1 MLRRM
6 LRDLCHTKV
15 PGRYVA
21 VEALSFAYTDRDEPL
36 VRIGSR
42 GKLSCDLRDQV
53 QRQIY
58 FGIYDEPE
66 TRLARR
72 LCTPG
77 SVCLDVG
84 ANVGY
89 YTILMADAVG
99 SSGMVHA
106 FEPIPD
112 LADRLERNA
121 ELSGLSQ
128 IRLNRAA
135 VTTTSGE
142 LELFVRAGVTN
153 SGWASVVPSPGHENV
168 AVRVPAVTIDGYVAA
183 EGLEQV
189 RLVKMDIEGAE
200 PGALAGG
207 AQLFSRDDAPDVLC
221 EVNPFLLDRAGSS
234 AADLLQ
240 RFEGYGYRLFR
251 IDRSG
256 FTELHASTAESALM
270 NVIATKAPARVLSA

>member
-1 MLRRM
+1 M
-6 LRDLCHTKV
+6 D
-15 PGRYVA
+15 
-21 VEALSFAYTDRDEPL
+21 
-36 VRIGSR
+36 I
-42 GKLSCDLRDQV
+42 
-53 QRQIY
+53 QR
-58 FGIYDEPE
+58 F
-66 TRLARR
+66 
-72 LCTPG
+72 
-77 SVCLDVG
+77 
-84 ANVGY
+84 
-89 YTILMADAVG
+89 
-99 SSGMVHA
+99 
-106 FEPIPD
+106 
-112 LADRLERNA
+112 
-121 ELSGLSQ
+121 
-128 IRLNRAA
+128 RAA
-135 VTTTSGE
+135 RNRGAAWLLAQLNADGSIGPSEVGTFYYRGE